1 VSDEFPTL
9 EVVLLASVAV
19 LAWRGLLIA
28 RLRRELDRALPRLLA
43 LVGDPSA
50 RGPEGAPSTHRGEAS
65 PRFGAALEPLARAA
79 LAPQTEASGRAV
91 AERALRAVR
100 RVKSAAARDLVIGA
114 VLGGSLVYAFATRL
128 AVGAAFYV
136 LGALAALLLL
146 LAVKDRLALARALAA
161 AGTQLADL
169 LGARPS
175 QPPLATAARRCRK
188 CGEPLPEALGPEEL
202 GARLRE
208 LGTRE
213 LFVCRGC
220 GRIEGQASVIG
231 SAPR

>member
-28 RLRRELDRALPRLLA
+28 RMRRELDRALPRLLA
-43 LVGDPSA
+43 AVADASA
-50 RGPEGAPSTHRGEAS
+50 PGGEGS
-65 PRFGAALEPLARAA
+65 PRFGPALEPLARAA
-79 LAPQTEASGRAV
+79 LAPRTEASGRAV
-91 AERALRAVR
+91 AERALGAVR
-100 RVKSAAARDLVIGA
+100 RVKSAAARDLVICA

-128 AVGAAFYV
+128 AVSPPFFV
-136 LGALAALLLL
+136 LGGLAALLLL
-146 LAVKDRLALARALAA
+146 LAVKDRLALARSLAA
-161 AGTQLADL
+161 AGTKLADSL
-169 LGARPS
+169 AARPS
-175 QPPLATAARRCRK
+175 EPPPNAARRCRK
-188 CGEPLPEALGPEEL
+188 CGEPLPDSLGPEEL

-213 LFVCRGC
+213 LFVCRRC
-220 GRIEGQASVIG
+220 GRIEGQAALIG